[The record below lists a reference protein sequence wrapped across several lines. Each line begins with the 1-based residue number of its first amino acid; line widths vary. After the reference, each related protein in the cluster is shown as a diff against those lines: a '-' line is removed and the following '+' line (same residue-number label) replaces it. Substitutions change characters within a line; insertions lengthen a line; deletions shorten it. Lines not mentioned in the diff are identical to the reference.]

1 MKLVDKIQEA
11 RSNKLSDYSKIYTPT
26 AEVIE
31 GIADEFALSFIDW
44 YNTSETCER
53 YLRRNYPKNI
63 TMCGSHYKKV
73 LEVNKELLEIFKKEK
88 GL

>member
-11 RSNKLSDYSKIYTPT
+11 HSNKLSDYSKIYTPT

-31 GIADEFALSFIDW
+31 RIADEFAIDF
-44 YNTSETCER
+44 CEWIAINDYR
-53 YLRRNYPKNI
+53 LYSNGWSKVFKKGNI
-63 TMCGSHYKKV
+63 TS
-73 LEVNKELLEIFKKEK
+73 KEILEIYKKEK

>member
-11 RSNKLSDYSKIYTPT
+11 RSNKLSDYSIIYTPT

-31 GIADEFALSFIDW
+31 KIADDYAIEFSEWFINNGVEFYD
-44 YNTSETCER
+44 NTSKG
-53 YLRRNYPKNI
+53 NV
-63 TMCGSHYKKV
+63 YKYISDLKV
-73 LEVNKELLEIFKKEK
+73 YTIKELLEIFKKEK

>member
-31 GIADEFALSFIDW
+31 WIADEYAIEFAEWLSKNDLYDEILLQV
-44 YNTSETCER
+44 SE
-53 YLRRNYPKNI
+53 P
-63 TMCGSHYKKV
+63 
-73 LEVNKELLEIFKKEK
+73 KELLEIYKKEK

>member
-11 RSNKLSDYSKIYTPT
+11 RSGKLSDYSIIYTPT

-31 GIADEFALSFIDW
+31 GIADEFAIDF
-44 YNTSETCER
+44 YNWMRKNDTQENSNKYFHYTDKDMLNAFKEET
-53 YLRRNYPKNI
+53 
-63 TMCGSHYKKV
+63 
-73 LEVNKELLEIFKKEK
+73 

>member
-1 MKLVDKIQEA
+1 MKLIDKIQEA

-31 GIADEFALSFIDW
+31 GIADEFAISF
-44 YNTSETCER
+44 YNWMR
-53 YLRRNYPKNI
+53 KND
-63 TMCGSHYKKV
+63 TQENSDKYFHYTDKDM
-73 LEVNKELLEIFKKEK
+73 LNAFKEEK

>member
-1 MKLVDKIQEA
+1 MKLIDKIQEA

-31 GIADEFALSFIDW
+31 GIVDEFAISF
-44 YNTSETCER
+44 YNWMRKNDTQENSCK
-53 YLRRNYPKNI
+53 YFHYPDKDMLNAF
-63 TMCGSHYKKV
+63 
-73 LEVNKELLEIFKKEK
+73 KEEK

>member
-11 RSNKLSDYSKIYTPT
+11 HSDKLSDYSIIYTPT

-31 GIADEFALSFIDW
+31 KIADDYAIEFAQWVLDRFTFKDYIHRELS
-44 YNTSETCER
+44 
-53 YLRRNYPKNI
+53 
-63 TMCGSHYKKV
+63 
-73 LEVNKELLEIFKKEK
+73 ELLEKFKKEK

>member
-1 MKLVDKIQEA
+1 MKLIDKIQEA

-31 GIADEFALSFIDW
+31 GIADEFAIDF
-44 YNTSETCER
+44 YNWMR
-53 YLRRNYPKNI
+53 KND
-63 TMCGSHYKKV
+63 TQENSDKYFHYTDKDM
-73 LEVNKELLEIFKKEK
+73 LNAFKEEK

>member
-11 RSNKLSDYSKIYTPT
+11 HSNKLSDYSKIYTPT

-31 GIADEFALSFIDW
+31 GIADDYAIKFAEWVKKLRNSHLDSLDF
-44 YNTSETCER
+44 SL
-53 YLRRNYPKNI
+53 YLDNDTKQ
-63 TMCGSHYKKV
+63 
-73 LEVNKELLEIFKKEK
+73 LLQIFKKEK

>member
-1 MKLVDKIQEA
+1 MKLIDKIQEA

-31 GIADEFALSFIDW
+31 GIADEFAIDF
-44 YNTSETCER
+44 YNWMRKNDTQENSNKYFHYTDKDMLNAFKEET
-53 YLRRNYPKNI
+53 
-63 TMCGSHYKKV
+63 
-73 LEVNKELLEIFKKEK
+73 

>member
-11 RSNKLSDYSKIYTPT
+11 RSGKLSDYSKIYTPT

-31 GIADEFALSFIDW
+31 GIADEFAIDF
-44 YNTSETCER
+44 YNWMRKNDTQENSDKYFHYTDKDMLNAFKEET
-53 YLRRNYPKNI
+53 
-63 TMCGSHYKKV
+63 
-73 LEVNKELLEIFKKEK
+73 